1 MTDGG
6 LGLLIPLLLV
16 LLSADS
22 CNTAALLPAYA
33 HNDYRNRR
41 PLHDALALG
50 YRGVEADVFRVGTE
64 LVVGHDRGALR
75 EAGTLS
81 HLYLAPLRDRLHACG
96 YVLSDSTPL
105 FLNIELKEAD
115 PVAFQ
120 YLIGQLREFE
130 ELFAAPRTGSPA
142 VQVTLVGWWPCP
154 DSVAWPDYLRVQLA
168 IEQPERIPVIDSARV
183 GFVSVD
189 YEKFLRWRGVGD
201 SASVAQL
208 TIRTANEL
216 AKTLGKPLRVHHA
229 PADLSVYRWL
239 LWEGVRLIGTTDLRR
254 SREILAP
261 FVINARRSSV
271 CCE

>member
-1 MTDGG
+1 VI
-6 LGLLIPLLLV
+6 IPVLLV

-22 CNTAALLPAYA
+22 CQTAALLPAYA
-33 HNDYRNRR
+33 HNDFRNRR

-75 EAGTLS
+75 GASTLS
-81 HLYLAPLRDRLHACG
+81 HLYLAPLRDRLHTCG

-120 YLIGQLREFE
+120 YLLGLLRAFE
-130 ELFAAPRTGSPA
+130 ELFAAQQAAGPA
-142 VQVTLVGWWPCP
+142 VQVTLVGWWPSP

-168 IEQPERIPVIDSARV
+168 IEQLEHIPVIDSARV

-189 YEKFLRWRGVGD
+189 YEKVLRWRGVSD
-201 SASVAQL
+201 TPSVAQL
-208 TIRTANEL
+208 TITTAREL
-216 AKTLGKPLRVHHA
+216 ARTLRKPLRVHHA
-229 PADLSVYRWL
+229 PAELSVYSWL
-239 LWEGVRLIGTTDLRR
+239 LWQGVTLVGTTDLKR

-261 FVINARRSSV
+261 FVINARPRSS

>member
-1 MTDGG
+1 M
-6 LGLLIPLLLV
+6 IIAVLLV

-64 LVVGHDRGALR
+64 LLVGHDRGALR
-75 EAGTLS
+75 GAGTLA
-81 HLYLAPLRDRLHACG
+81 HLYLAPLRDRLHTCG
-96 YVLSDSTPL
+96 YVLTDSTPL

-120 YLIGQLREFE
+120 YLLTQLREFE
-130 ELFAAPRTGSPA
+130 ELFAARQTGGPA
-142 VQVTLVGWWPCP
+142 VQVTLVGWWPSP

-168 IEQPERIPVIDSARV
+168 IEQLEHIPVIDSARV

-189 YEKFLRWRGVGD
+189 YEKFLRGRGNG
-201 SASVAQL
+201 ASPGVAQL

-229 PADLSVYRWL
+229 PVDLSVYSWL
-239 LWEGVRLIGTTDLRR
+239 LWQGVTLVGTTDLQR
-254 SREILAP
+254 SHAILAP
-261 FVINARRSSV
+261 FVINSRPSRD
-271 CCE
+271 

>member
-1 MTDGG
+1 VI
-6 LGLLIPLLLV
+6 IPVLLV

-22 CNTAALLPAYA
+22 CQTAALLPAYA
-33 HNDYRNRR
+33 HNDFRNRR

-75 EAGTLS
+75 GASTLS
-81 HLYLAPLRDRLHACG
+81 HLYLAPLRDRLHTCG

-120 YLIGQLREFE
+120 YLLGQLREVE
-130 ELFAAPRTGSPA
+130 ELLAARPTRGPA
-142 VQVTLVGWWPCP
+142 VQVTLVGWWPSL

-168 IEQPERIPVIDSARV
+168 IEQLEHIPVIDSARV

-189 YEKFLRWRGVGD
+189 YEKFVRWGGRGPVPKTAERLLGVARE
-201 SASVAQL
+201 SAQSVA
-208 TIRTANEL
+208 A
-216 AKTLGKPLRVHHA
+216 PLRMHHVPLDA
-229 PADLSVYRWL
+229 AIYKWL
-239 LWEGVRLIGTTDLRR
+239 MSEGVTLIGASDLKR
-254 SREILAP
+254 SRTILEP
-261 FVINARRSSV
+261 LLP
-271 CCE
+271 

>member
-1 MTDGG
+1 M
-6 LGLLIPLLLV
+6 IPLLLV

-41 PLHDALALG
+41 PLQDALALG

-64 LVVGHDRGALR
+64 LVLGHDRRALHGAS
-75 EAGTLS
+75 TLS
-81 HLYLAPLRDRLHACG
+81 RVYLAPLRDRLQTCG

-130 ELFAAPRTGSPA
+130 ELFAARQTGTPA
-142 VQVTLVGWWPCP
+142 VQVTLVGWWPSP

-168 IEQPERIPVIDSARV
+168 IEQLDSVPVIDTARV
-183 GFVSVD
+183 GFVSID
-189 YEKFLRWRGVGD
+189 YEKYLRWPGTGPR
-201 SASVAQL
+201 SSVAQL
-208 TIRTANEL
+208 TITTAIEL

-229 PADLSVYRWL
+229 PANLSVYSWL
-239 LWEGVRLIGTTDLRR
+239 LWQGVRLIGTTDLRR

-261 FVINARRSSV
+261 FVINARPSSV